1 MLESTSPN
9 EFGRAGFVYREIK
22 RRITELHYQPGDRLS
37 EVRIANELNVG
48 RSPVRT
54 AFAHLQNE
62 GWIEISPQSGTFVRG
77 LTDQEI
83 TELLE
88 TRLVLE
94 TYLAGRAAT
103 RISDA
108 ELDRL
113 RRAFV
118 AYGDRVS
125 DERLED
131 YLDLDLQFHIAVYE
145 AGGNSLIRGIL
156 TNLIDKLLW
165 IRRRG
170 TESPNRI
177 QGALQEIQAVFAAL
191 ERRDADQAAAAMQ
204 THIQSSLDFRQF
216 YQSTDKRRASADE
229 ADTHSSG
236 KLSGSMKIVG
246 R

>member
-1 MLESTSPN
+1 MLDTTSPN
-9 EFGRAGFVYREIK
+9 EFGRAGLVYRAIK

-37 EVRIANELNVG
+37 EVRIAKELNVG

-54 AFAHLQNE
+54 AFAYLQNE

-83 TELLE
+83 TEILE

-108 ELDRL
+108 ELARL
-113 RRAFV
+113 RKAFV
-118 AYGDRVS
+118 AYGDQVS
-125 DERLED
+125 NERLED
-131 YLDLDLQFHIAVYE
+131 YLDLDLQFHVAIYE
-145 AGGNSLIRGIL
+145 AGGNSLIGGIL

-170 TESPNRI
+170 AASPNRI
-177 QGALQEIQAVFAAL
+177 QGALQEIQAVFDAL
-191 ERRDADQAAAAMQ
+191 EKRDPERAETAMQ
-204 THIQSSLDFRQF
+204 THIQSSLDFRQV
-216 YQSTDKRRASADE
+216 YQS
-229 ADTHSSG
+229 G
-236 KLSGSMKIVG
+236 KNVAHPAK
-246 R
+246 